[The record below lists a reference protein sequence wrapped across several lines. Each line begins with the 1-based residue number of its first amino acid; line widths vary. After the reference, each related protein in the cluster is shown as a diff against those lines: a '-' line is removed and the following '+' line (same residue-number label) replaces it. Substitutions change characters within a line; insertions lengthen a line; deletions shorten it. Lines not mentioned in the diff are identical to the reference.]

1 MAKKKKPKGGRGC
14 KVVLLAS
21 ALLLS
26 SCTLQLEDKRI
37 DPNQVAQVLN
47 QHGAVID
54 AIVTQIGVLQDK
66 GILEKPKA
74 ENEAK

>member
-1 MAKKKKPKGGRGC
+1 MKTIKIF
-14 KVVLLAS
+14 
-21 ALLLS
+21 LLLCLIGLS
-26 SCTLQLEDKRI
+26 LSLVNCTITAEVQDKRL

-66 GILEKPKA
+66 GILEKPKV